1 MACLL
6 ATGRLLES
14 RLTPEKETLPV
25 VLVDD
30 WLDRLRGSIGPRAR
44 LSFLPISG
52 GKRVASRKLDAAS
65 NNQLGENGSMR

>member
-1 MACLL
+1 M
-6 ATGRLLES
+6 
-14 RLTPEKETLPV
+14 
-25 VLVDD
+25 LVDD

-65 NNQLGENGSMR
+65 NKQAGGNGSMR